1 MSTKLLTSF
10 YFISQMTVTA
20 TDQGTPVLNKNVQV
34 IVDVDR
40 NLFPPT
46 FTNLPRN
53 VSINEDLEIN
63 INVFTALATDI
74 DTQVLIVY
82 YLNGMGLWC
91 LMSLSIIFHLYRG
104 GQFYWWRKPE
114 YPEKTMICRKSLT
127 NFMT

>member
-1 MSTKLLTSF
+1 
-10 YFISQMTVTA
+10 MTVTA

-63 INVFTALATDI
+63 INVFTASATDQ

-82 YLNGMGLWC
+82 YLNGMELWC

-104 GQFYWWRKPE
+104 GQFY
-114 YPEKTMICRKSLT
+114 
-127 NFMT
+127 